1 MALLQWSDEL
11 SVGIDII
18 DKQHMI
24 LMRAI
29 NLLALAIEK
38 NSERELLEAIFK
50 TLADYTV
57 THFAYEEKL
66 FDHFDYPQSIEH
78 KKDHQ
83 ALRDKV
89 SVLKDRFDA
98 GEDNLGPQVLK
109 FLVEWLTKHILGK
122 DKRYASFILEGME
135 RQGKNLS

>member
-24 LMRAI
+24 LVRAI
-29 NLLALAIEK
+29 NLLAMAIEK
-38 NSERELLEAIFK
+38 NSEKELLAAIFE
-50 TLADYTV
+50 TLADYTT
-57 THFAYEEKL
+57 THFAYEEEL
-66 FDHFDYPQSIEH
+66 FDHFGYPESIEH

-83 ALRDKV
+83 ALLDKV
-89 SVLKDRFDA
+89 NALKKRFDA
-98 GEDNLGPQVLK
+98 GEENLGPQVLK
-109 FLVEWLTKHILGK
+109 FLVDWLTKHIMGT

-135 RQGKNLS
+135 RQRNNLS